1 LFTLLFPAPLV
12 PPAVGAIDGSSR
24 SLGLPVLFSATILLP
39 IVGNA
44 AEHFS
49 AILFARKNQ
58 MDISLGIA
66 VGSSTQIALFVIPLM
81 VLLGWMASQPLSL
94 DFQIFE
100 TVCLLLTVMITS
112 IVLSTG
118 KSDYLYG
125 VLMVV
130 AYFIISAAFWLQ
142 KQPDNLD

>member
-1 LFTLLFPAPLV
+1 
-12 PPAVGAIDGSSR
+12 
-24 SLGLPVLFSATILLP
+24 
-39 IVGNA
+39 
-44 AEHFS
+44 
-49 AILFARKNQ
+49 
-58 MDISLGIA
+58 M
-66 VGSSTQIALFVIPLM
+66 GSSTQIALFVIPLM